1 MNASASATNSA
12 PGAGSEHYDLT
23 ELAKAKRLS
32 DWMFAQFRP
41 HADGRVAEVGAGI
54 GTFSQRLLQAGV
66 EELLLLEPDPALAG
80 VLRENLGSDPRVRIV
95 EESLPDAA
103 SLQPGTDLDFVLC
116 QNVLEHIEDDSP
128 ALATLAGS
136 LRPGG
141 RLTVLV
147 PAHPRLYNSIDLA
160 FSHHRRYSRERLRM
174 LAAESGLEVNALYSF
189 NLLGVAGW
197 WVKGRRGAS
206 QLGSG
211 SLRAYE
217 ALVRAWRPVEDRLDL
232 PWGLSLVLQARRPG
246 PEPGAR

>member
-1 MNASASATNSA
+1 MNAAATA
-12 PGAGSEHYDLT
+12 TTCPGAEAEHYDLA
-23 ELAKAKRLS
+23 ELAKAHRLS

-41 HADGRVAEVGAGI
+41 HAHGRAAEVGAGI

-66 EELLLLEPDPALAG
+66 DELLLLEPDPALAG
-80 VLRENLGSDPRVRIV
+80 VLREKLGSDPRVRIA
-95 EESLPDAA
+95 EESLPVAA

-116 QNVLEHIEDDSP
+116 QNVLEHIGDDGA
-128 ALATLAGS
+128 ALGTLAGS

-147 PAHPRLYNSIDLA
+147 PAHPRLYNSLDRA
-160 FSHHRRYSRERLRM
+160 YSHHRRYSRERLRA
-174 LAAESGLEVNALYSF
+174 LAGQSGLEVTALYSF

-217 ALVRAWRPVEDRLDL
+217 ALVRAWRPVEDRLGL
-232 PWGLSLVLQARRPG
+232 PWGLSLVLQARRPVG
-246 PEPGAR
+246 EPGAR